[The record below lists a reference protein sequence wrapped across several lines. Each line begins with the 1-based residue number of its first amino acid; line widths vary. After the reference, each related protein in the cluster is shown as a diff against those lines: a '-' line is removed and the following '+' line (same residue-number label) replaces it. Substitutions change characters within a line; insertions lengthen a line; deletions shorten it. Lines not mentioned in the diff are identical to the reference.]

1 MRSLNILHWMDL
13 WWREIGGP
21 IRSVSDLAEAMR
33 QRGHRVTI
41 ATADDRDIPDEWR
54 VGEGPTVA
62 RLRHGRFGS
71 LDRASRVRM
80 RELVATA
87 DVLHLSGVWER
98 SSAMVASIARSLGKP
113 YVISPRGVLDDWSMG
128 QGGLKKRLYLALV
141 SARMVQAASAVHCTA
156 AGEASQVE
164 RRVHGSRTQVIP
176 NLLRLDA
183 LHALPRAESA
193 APRILF
199 LARVHPKKGLERL
212 LEALARIDSDPTPI
226 LEVAGEGDPKEVAR
240 IERRIAELGLGDRV
254 RFHGHLDA
262 DARLELM
269 SRSWMM
275 ALPTSQENFGNALFE
290 SLAAGL
296 PVITSDDLDTAPE
309 LADSGGAIL
318 VSRSPKAI
326 ADSISAL
333 LADPKRR
340 RELGERGRQWTRAF
354 MDPSAIADRYES
366 MYLQAASAAL
376 DG

>member
-13 WWREIGGP
+13 WWKEIGGP
-21 IRSVSDLAEAMR
+21 IRSVSDLAETMR

-41 ATADDRDIPDEWR
+41 ATADDRDIPGEWR
-54 VGEGPTVA
+54 FGNGPTIA
-62 RLRHGRFGS
+62 RLRHGRFNG
-71 LDRASRVRM
+71 LDRASRDRM
-80 RELVATA
+80 RELIEAA
-87 DVLHLSGVWER
+87 DILHLSGVWER

-128 QGGLKKRLYLALV
+128 QGGLKKRLYLALLG
-141 SARMVQAASAVHCTA
+141 ARMVRGASAVHCTA
-156 AGEASQVE
+156 SGEASQVE
-164 RRVHGSRTQVIP
+164 RRVPGSRTQVVP

-183 LHALPRAESA
+183 LLSLPRAESTT
-193 APRILF
+193 PRILF

-212 LEALARIDSDPTPI
+212 LEALARIDSDPPPI

-240 IERRIAELGLGDRV
+240 IERRIAELGLKNRV
-254 RFHGHLDA
+254 RFHGFLDV
-262 DARLELM
+262 DARLDLM
-269 SRSWMM
+269 SRSWML

-318 VSRSPKAI
+318 VPRSPKAI
-326 ADSISAL
+326 AGSISTL

-340 RELGERGRQWTRAF
+340 LELGERGRRWTRAF

-366 MYLQAASAAL
+366 MYLQATSAAV